1 MEDYRKRRESW
12 QYHKELN
19 FGRYIKFRSK
29 FINFLIVN
37 LFVCHL
43 TRLSF
48 GRIVQYRNFV
58 KGGYPV

>member
-1 MEDYRKRRESW
+1 MEDYRKPKESW
-12 QYHKELN
+12 QYRKELN
-19 FGRYIKFRSK
+19 FGRCIIFRSK

-48 GRIVQYRNFV
+48 GRIVQYRNFL
-58 KGGYPV
+58 KGDYPV